1 MTAEQEKQIT
11 GYLIFQKLPLDIL
24 FEVKDHMISQVL
36 EIQCN
41 DNLDFDEAFHKT
53 KKLWE
58 NEFKLTHY
66 YAFYSEKIPV
76 IVKKI
81 VKERYNNI
89 LKKSFLLGLVAFGVN
104 LLLIY
109 FSDSTEMYASFF
121 RAQNCLFILAPFLV
135 LVTNY
140 KMRKYVKRDY
150 KYKGRLFY
158 TMYQQNMG
166 LLLICTTSMAQI
178 ISKEGKYGYLFFKT
192 GDTTHIPFILVTLIL
207 PFLVQTMIIFFL
219 INFFEHKKTIIRLQN
234 SLNASVG

>member
-58 NEFKLTHY
+58 SEFKLTHY

-89 LKKSFLLGLVAFGVN
+89 LKKSLLLGLLSFGMS

-109 FSDSTEMYASFF
+109 FSDSTETYTSFF
-121 RAQNCLFILAPFLV
+121 RAQNCLFLIAPLLV
-135 LVTNY
+135 LISNY
-140 KMRKYVKRDY
+140 KMRKYIKTDF

-166 LLLICTTSMAQI
+166 LLMVCTTSMAQI

-192 GDTTHIPFILVTLIL
+192 GDTSDILSVLVTILLPFITQV
-207 PFLVQTMIIFFL
+207 MIIFFL
-219 INFFEHKKTIIRLQN
+219 INFFEHKKTLIRLQN
-234 SLNASVG
+234 SLNPSVG

>member
-58 NEFKLTHY
+58 SEFKLTNY

-76 IVKKI
+76 IVKRI

-109 FSDSTEMYASFF
+109 LSDSTETYTSFF
-121 RAQNCLFILAPFLV
+121 RAQNCLFILAPLLV
-135 LVTNY
+135 LTSNY
-140 KMRKYVKRDY
+140 KMRKYIKRDF

-166 LLLICTTSMAQI
+166 LLMVCTTSMAQI
-178 ISKEGKYGYLFFKT
+178 ISKEGKYAYLFFKT
-192 GDTTHIPFILVTLIL
+192 GDTAHIPFVLVTLIL
-207 PFLVQTMIIFFL
+207 PFLVQSMIIFFL
-219 INFFEHKKTIIRLQN
+219 INFFEHKKTLIRLQN
-234 SLNASVG
+234 SLNPSVG

>member
-36 EIQCN
+36 EIQLN
-41 DNLDFDEAFHKT
+41 DNLDFEDAFHKT

-58 NEFKLTHY
+58 SEFKLTSY

-89 LKKSFLLGLVAFGVN
+89 LKKAFLLGLVAFGVN

-109 FSDSTEMYASFF
+109 FSDSTETYTSFF
-121 RAQNCLFILAPFLV
+121 RAQNCLFILAPLLV
-135 LVTNY
+135 LTSNY
-140 KMRKYVKRDY
+140 KMRKYIKRDF

-166 LLLICTTSMAQI
+166 LLAVCMTSMAQI
-178 ISKEGKYGYLFFKT
+178 ISKEGKYAYLFFKT
-192 GDTTHIPFILVTLIL
+192 GDTAHIPFILVTLIL

-234 SLNASVG
+234 SLNPSVG

>member
-41 DNLDFDEAFHKT
+41 DNLDFEEAFHKT

-58 NEFKLTHY
+58 SEFKLTNY

-89 LKKSFLLGLVAFGVN
+89 LKKSLLLGLVAFGVN

-166 LLLICTTSMAQI
+166 LLMVCTTSMAQI
-178 ISKEGKYGYLFFKT
+178 ISKEGKYAYLFFKT
-192 GDTTHIPFILVTLIL
+192 GDTAHIPFILVTLIL

-234 SLNASVG
+234 SLNPSVG

>member
-58 NEFKLTHY
+58 SEFKLTHY

-89 LKKSFLLGLVAFGVN
+89 LKKSLLLGLLSFGMS

-109 FSDSTEMYASFF
+109 FSDSTETYTSFF
-121 RAQNCLFILAPFLV
+121 RAQNCLFLIAPLLV
-135 LVTNY
+135 LISNY
-140 KMRKYVKRDY
+140 KMRKYIKTDF

-192 GDTTHIPFILVTLIL
+192 GDTTHILFILVTLIL

-234 SLNASVG
+234 SLNPSGG